1 MRKMN
6 MDKAHER
13 NYGLG
18 TGERPVTRSSVAA
31 ECLRDNG
38 CSVDTG
44 SGQLTS
50 TTPYEINSASC
61 PNRDESEVGPVGRG
75 QDGSV
80 VGFGEVLGE
89 EEGGAELVGGRFDG
103 DSGSEVGSES
113 SDDLVEA
120 EGGIHGECELADGEF
135 TCGEG
140 EKEEEEG

>member
-1 MRKMN
+1 

-13 NYGLG
+13 NYALG
-18 TGERPVTRSSVAA
+18 AGERPVTRSSVAA

-75 QDGSV
+75 QVGSV
-80 VGFGEVLGE
+80 DDAGEAGGQEDVGWRQ
-89 EEGGAELVGGRFDG
+89 GGGGNG
-103 DSGSEVGSES
+103 GSEVGSEM
-113 SDDLVEA
+113 SDDDVEA
-120 EGGIHGECELADGEF
+120 EWTGVRWARTLKGEAWI
-135 TCGEG
+135 
-140 EKEEEEG
+140 